1 MHSTAP
7 SDLVTSADK
16 VITELISP
24 ERLAPYRTACAGDP
38 EAALALYCWNSELA
52 AAFFQQIGHLEI
64 ILRNA
69 LDARLVLRQQ
79 RRGRAVEWYDDRSI
93 RLGDRSRA
101 DIDKAYR
108 RAQRGDDVPPRGKI
122 IAELSF
128 GFWRFLLA
136 RQHKGTLWPDLAR
149 AFPYAPDEGRVA
161 VENPVKRLHAL
172 RNRIA
177 HHEGIW
183 HLSLADY
190 RDNIQTVLGFIDPA
204 VASWVAGT
212 SRIDETLT
220 RRPHI

>member
-1 MHSTAP
+1 MHSSAP
-7 SDLVTSADK
+7 SDLVTPADK

-24 ERLAPYRTACAGDP
+24 ERLTPYRTACAGDP

-79 RRGRAVEWYDDRSI
+79 RRGRTVEWYDDRSI

-101 DIDKAYR
+101 DIDKACQRAGR
-108 RAQRGDDVPPRGKI
+108 RGGVPPRGKV

-136 RQHKGTLWPDLAR
+136 RQHKSTLWPDLAR
-149 AFPYAPDEGRVA
+149 AFPHASSGGRVA
-161 VENPVKRLHAL
+161 VENPVMQLHVL

-177 HHEGIW
+177 HHESIW
-183 HLSLADY
+183 HLPLAGY

-212 SRIDETLT
+212 SRIDEVLD
-220 RRPHI
+220 RRPGP